1 MIPRTAFVI
10 MFPHRQLNNLFDNF
24 GFHFNSERHR
34 WVGRRSEVLL
44 MDLLA
49 NSVQDSAV
57 FLVFASI
64 GLNQFVDPL
73 AAQWLHKKRLSIVQL
88 ALN

>member
-1 MIPRTAFVI
+1 
-10 MFPHRQLNNLFDNF
+10 MFPHHQLNNLFDNF
-24 GFHFNSERHR
+24 DFHFNSERHR

-64 GLNQFVDPL
+64 GLNKFVDPL
-73 AAQWLHKKRLSIVQL
+73 AAQWLHKNDFPSFSLR
-88 ALN
+88 